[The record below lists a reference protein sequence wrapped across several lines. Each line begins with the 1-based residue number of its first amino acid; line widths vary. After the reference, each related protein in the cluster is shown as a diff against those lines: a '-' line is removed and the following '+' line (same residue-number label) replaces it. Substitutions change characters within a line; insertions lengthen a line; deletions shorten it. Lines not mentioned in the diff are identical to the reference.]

1 MIDSIDIYSASGFT
15 QIEVIFAPLFNV
27 DASMW
32 WQNKT
37 DGPINIRC
45 KRHCYY
51 HIGLKDGITV
61 F

>member
-32 WQNKT
+32 WQIKQM
-37 DGPINIRC
+37 GP
-45 KRHCYY
+45 
-51 HIGLKDGITV
+51 
-61 F
+61 